1 MTFVINYFT
10 IPILIYLKFISKFSM
25 TVGTLLTTETAVLK
39 LNKFQVIV
47 RWSSRGD
54 LNLQPFGYQSR
65 TLISTAHRSQYKLQ
79 VQKEGLIKIMVN
91 CIINQCVQIRKAFWP
106 QLLRSL
112 DTAPLPAPPPA
123 PQASVQNA
131 PDELGSFHGYS
142 LEVLCSQIAF
152 KCIRVTEPV
161 LKSFKRLY
169 GYKTIQNTVTQVDH
183 FFFHYVTLIVWSS
196 ITLQNGPY
204 AIAISY
210 LVILEQEYGI
220 FLSKWKTCPQ

>member
-1 MTFVINYFT
+1 MHSQSVISRQSKRNYTNVYITYISMTFFKIVYISMTFVINYFT

-65 TLISTAHRSQYKLQ
+65 TLISTAHCSQYKLQ

-91 CIINQCVQIRKAFWP
+91 CINQCVQIRKAFWP

-152 KCIRVTEPV
+152 KYIRVTEPV
-161 LKSFKRLY
+161 LTFL
-169 GYKTIQNTVTQVDH
+169 NVFMVTKP
-183 FFFHYVTLIVWSS
+183 FRTLWH
-196 ITLQNGPY
+196 
-204 AIAISY
+204 
-210 LVILEQEYGI
+210 
-220 FLSKWKTCPQ
+220 K